1 MDKTIRC
8 IQCDC
13 EFLFT
18 EREQKYYEDRK
29 FSVPKRCPECR
40 KERKLNRE
48 SAQLPRRTK
57 KADYEDEYRG

>member
-8 IQCDC
+8 IQCNS

-18 EREQKYYEDRK
+18 EREQKYYQDRG
-29 FSVPKRCPECR
+29 FSIPKRCPNCR

-48 SAQLPRRTK
+48 TAQQARRTK
-57 KADYEDEYRG
+57 KFEYGDEY

>member
-8 IQCDC
+8 IQCDS

-18 EREQKYYEDRK
+18 EREQKYYQDRG
-29 FSVPKRCPECR
+29 FSIPKRCPDCR

-48 SAQLPRRTK
+48 TAQQARRTK
-57 KADYEDEYRG
+57 KFEYGDEY

>member
-8 IQCDC
+8 IQCNS

-18 EREQKYYEDRK
+18 EREQKYYQDRG
-29 FSVPKRCPECR
+29 FSIPKRCPDCR

-48 SAQLPRRTK
+48 TAQQARRTK
-57 KADYEDEYRG
+57 KFEYGDEY